1 MSKTKKMSYE
11 EKINIF
17 SMTLKCKSNG
27 MVTSPI
33 LERIISYLDFRLSY
47 RINIFH
53 DIDEFRKSLPGE
65 YNNKIQGVIKI
76 SNAFDMNSDR
86 IGFDRMI
93 VAVTEIKNKV
103 IKDSVYQEV
112 NLYIP
117 DSI

>member
-1 MSKTKKMSYE
+1 MSKTKKTSYE
-11 EKINIF
+11 EKINMF
-17 SMTLKCKSNG
+17 SMTLKCKSDG

-65 YNNKIQGVIKI
+65 YNNKIQGAIRI
-76 SNAFDMNSDR
+76 SNSFDIDRDTDGFSRIIVVVSELKDKVMKNS
-86 IGFDRMI
+86 
-93 VAVTEIKNKV
+93 T
-103 IKDSVYQEV
+103 YQEV

-117 DSI
+117 KKN